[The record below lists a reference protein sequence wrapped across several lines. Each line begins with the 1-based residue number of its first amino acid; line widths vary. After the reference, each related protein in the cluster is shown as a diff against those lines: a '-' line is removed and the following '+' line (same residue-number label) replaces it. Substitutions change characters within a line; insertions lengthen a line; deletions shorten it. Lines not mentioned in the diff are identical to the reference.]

1 MNQTKPSP
9 TIEPTVIVIG
19 GANMDIMAQSSA
31 AWRRADSN
39 PGQVR
44 CAAGG
49 VARNVA
55 HNLALLGHDATLVS
69 VLGQDAFGQAVLQA
83 TQGVGVDTRH
93 CALLDDAST
102 ATYVSLHGADGD
114 MDLAVND
121 MAIMA
126 RLNAGL
132 LGSMAS
138 ELASASCLV
147 LDCNLHEEALA
158 FLLGGNFQAPV
169 FVDAVSASKCA
180 RLLPWLAG
188 VHTLKLNRLEAA
200 VLTGLAVTTQ
210 AQAQAA
216 VLALQHQGVRQ
227 VVLSLGQ
234 EGVVWC
240 DADGMIGFRAAR
252 ELRVLNTCGAG
263 DALLA
268 GLVHGHLQGWALPRA
283 VSWAMACAEIT
294 LQSPSANA
302 SELSAPAVQ
311 ARLTEHP
318 VDTPR

>member
-1 MNQTKPSP
+1 
-9 TIEPTVIVIG
+9 
-19 GANMDIMAQSSA
+19 MDIVAQSAS

-44 CAAGG
+44 CTAGG

-83 TQGVGVDTRH
+83 TQAAGVDTRH
-93 CALLDDAST
+93 CALLGDAST
-102 ATYVSLHGADGD
+102 ATYVSLHGSDGD

-126 RLNAGL
+126 RLNAQWL
-132 LGSMAS
+132 APLAT

-158 FLLGGNFQAPV
+158 FLFGGNFTAPL
-169 FVDAVSASKCA
+169 FVDAVSASKCQ
-180 RLLPWLAG
+180 RLSHWLSG
-188 VHTLKLNRLEAA
+188 VHTLKLNRLEATA
-200 VLTGLAVTTQ
+200 LTGLAVTTQ

-216 VLALQHQGVRQ
+216 ALVLQRQGVRQ
-227 VVLSLGQ
+227 VVLSLGPQ
-234 EGVVWC
+234 GVAWC
-240 DADGMIGFRAAR
+240 DADGTTGFRAAR
-252 ELRVLNTCGAG
+252 LLPVLNTSGAG

-268 GLVHGHLQGWALPRA
+268 GLVHGHLQGWALPHA
-283 VSWAMACAEIT
+283 VAWAMACAEIT

-302 SELSAPAVQ
+302 PALSAPAVH
-311 ARLTEHP
+311 ARLTERP
-318 VDTPR
+318 MDTPV